1 MLASEGA
8 ARFARSQGFET
19 ISPEAMMSPRAKL
32 EWEHWKSAL
41 SSSSMAN
48 VTHCD
53 SPSQSSNHPH
63 AVTTTVGLRDR
74 QDTVGAVAWDSQGAI
89 SAGVSSGGLLLKHPG
104 RIGEAAIYGSGCWAS
119 QRADGPIEGVACSV
133 SGAGEYI
140 IRAALGKAI
149 GDALEASGDCD
160 VHEVIREVLT
170 SCSHVIRRDC
180 ADRFDVGV
188 ILLVKEKNA
197 EDTVKPRLWCAF
209 TTDSMAVA
217 YASSMDPKPKA
228 LVLRRTAHA
237 QTDDMP
243 IFITALPLNRA

>member
-104 RIGEAAIYGSGCWAS
+104 RIGEPYM
-119 QRADGPIEGVACSV
+119 D
-133 SGAGEYI
+133 
-140 IRAALGKAI
+140 RAAGQ
-149 GDALEASGDCD
+149 
-160 VHEVIREVLT
+160 V
-170 SCSHVIRRDC
+170 
-180 ADRFDVGV
+180 
-188 ILLVKEKNA
+188 N
-197 EDTVKPRLWCAF
+197 
-209 TTDSMAVA
+209 
-217 YASSMDPKPKA
+217 
-228 LVLRRTAHA
+228 A
-237 QTDDMP
+237 QTGQSKESHAASP
-243 IFITALPLNRA
+243 AQVNISFVRRWARPLGTP